1 MNNQMTNN
9 LITISKNAVKE
20 KGGVVVLPLK
30 RWQKIEKS
38 NLEFRSAVEAIL
50 SGELALQKRKTRP
63 FREFIKSE
71 FPKYAKNF

>member
-1 MNNQMTNN
+1 MNNQMDNN

-30 RWQKIEKS
+30 KWEEIEKK
-38 NLEFRSAVEAIL
+38 NLELHSAVEAIL
-50 SGELALQKRKTRP
+50 SGELALQKQKTRT
-63 FREFIKSE
+63 FGDFLKSE